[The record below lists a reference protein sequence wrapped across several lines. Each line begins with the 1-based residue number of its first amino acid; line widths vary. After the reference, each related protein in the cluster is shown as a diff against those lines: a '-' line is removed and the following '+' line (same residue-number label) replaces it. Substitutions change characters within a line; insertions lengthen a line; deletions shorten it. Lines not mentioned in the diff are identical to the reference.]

1 MSLAIVSDPVVGWG
15 PVRPH
20 LSVQSEPLRLVVV
33 LGVAERILRLMQST
47 ITVRREPRVGPYAQG
62 ERFSHIGW

>member
-1 MSLAIVSDPVVGWG
+1 
-15 PVRPH
+15 
-20 LSVQSEPLRLVVV
+20 VVV